1 MSEPVY
7 IIGIDLGTTNSVV
20 AYTEA
25 EIPKGRKPEIRVLP
39 IPQLVEAG
47 TVEKRD
53 MLPSFLFLP
62 GPHDVSEGALDLP
75 WKSGNELAVGEFA
88 RERGAERPERLVSS
102 SKSWLCHTLVDRNK
116 PILPWDGPEEMAKLS
131 PVEAAARILGHVRD
145 AWDHAMAA
153 EDESLRMERQDVLLT
168 VPASFDAVA
177 RELTVQAAE
186 MAGIPRITL
195 LEEPQ
200 AAFYAWIEA
209 AGDSWREEVEK
220 GDLVLVCDVGGGTS
234 DFSLITVSEEEGDL
248 ALERIAVGDHLLVGG
263 DNMDLALAYRVAEEL
278 RQSKGKKLDAW
289 QMRGLWHACRKAK
302 ETLLSD
308 AGADSH
314 PVTIL
319 GRGSSLIGGTTK
331 SDVAGSTVEQ
341 VVLDGFFPRC
351 EPDARPA
358 APPRAGIRQMGLAYE
373 SDPAVTR
380 HLAHFLSRQGD
391 HGPDA
396 AALGGSAPSAAAAPT
411 AILFNGGVMK
421 ADRIRKRVVD
431 VLGSWR
437 TGEEAPGIREI
448 ANRNFDLAVA
458 RGAAYY
464 GMARRGTGI
473 RIRGGLNRA
482 YYIGVAAAMP
492 AVPGMPAPIK
502 ALCVAPFGMEEGS
515 DSPVPDREFV
525 LVVGEPVKF
534 DFLGSTVRLEDEPG
548 ALVDDW
554 EEEIEPITTIE
565 TTLDGEPGTVVPVIL
580 EIKVTEIGTL
590 ELWCVSRENPAQRW
604 KLEFNVREQAA
615 EASGILP

>member
-7 IIGIDLGTTNSVV
+7 IVGIDLGTTNSVV

-39 IPQLVEAG
+39 IPQIVEAG
-47 TVEKRD
+47 AVEKRD
-53 MLPSFLFLP
+53 LLPSFILIP
-62 GPHDVSEGALDLP
+62 GPHDVSEDALDLP
-75 WKSGNELAVGEFA
+75 WKSGNRMATGEFA
-88 RERGAERPERLVSS
+88 RERGAELPQRLISS

-116 PILPWDGPEEMAKLS
+116 PILPWDGPEDMEKLS
-131 PVEAAARILGHVRD
+131 PVEAAAHILAHVRE

-153 EDESLRMERQDVLLT
+153 GDPDLRMEHQDVLLT

-177 RELTVQAAE
+177 RDLTVKAAE
-186 MAGIPRITL
+186 MAGLPRITL

-209 AGDSWREEVEK
+209 AGDSWRDEVRK

-234 DFSLITVSEEEGDL
+234 DFSLITVSEEDGDL
-248 ALERIAVGDHLLVGG
+248 VLERIAVGDHLLVGG
-263 DNMDLALAYRVAEEL
+263 DNMDLALAYRVAEDL
-278 RQSKGKKLDAW
+278 RRSKGKKLDAW

-302 ETLLSD
+302 EKLLSD
-308 AGADSH
+308 AGLDSH
-314 PVTIL
+314 PVTVL

-331 SDVAGSTVEQ
+331 TDVPGSIVDE

-351 EPDARPA
+351 EPEARPSA
-358 APPRAGIRQMGLAYE
+358 APRTGIRQMGLAYE

-380 HLAHFLSRQGD
+380 HLAHFLNRRSDARSGGGD
-391 HGPDA
+391 AEPTG
-396 AALGGSAPSAAAAPT
+396 AAAPT

-421 ADRIRKRVVD
+421 ADRIRKRVTE
-431 VLGSWR
+431 VLASWR
-437 TGEEAPGIREI
+437 TPENESGIREI

-464 GMARRGTGI
+464 GMARRGSGI
-473 RIRGGLNRA
+473 RIRGGLNRS
-482 YYIGVAAAMP
+482 YYIGVAASMP

-515 DSPVPDREFV
+515 GSTLPDREFV
-525 LVVGEPVKF
+525 LVTGEPVKF
-534 DFLGSTVRLEDEPG
+534 DFLGSTVRLDDVPG
-548 ALVDDW
+548 VLVDEW
-554 EEEIEPITTIE
+554 EDEIEPITTIE
-565 TTLDGEPGTVVPVIL
+565 TTLDGEPGNAVPVVL
-580 EIKVTEIGTL
+580 EIRVTEIGTL
-590 ELWCVSRENPAQRW
+590 EIWCVSREHAERRW
-604 KLEFNVREQAA
+604 KLEFNVREQGA
-615 EASGILP
+615 ESSGAW